1 LASQFG
7 CGTRPFGHRHGGILT
22 LVVVDDFLHYEEYRT
37 ERKKRFMEQKQFLI
51 WKNKETLIA
60 NICFNLGRVAGH

>member
-1 LASQFG
+1 
-7 CGTRPFGHRHGGILT
+7 
-22 LVVVDDFLHYEEYRT
+22 VVVDDFLHYEEYRT

>member
-22 LVVVDDFLHYEEYRT
+22 SVVVDDFLHYEEYRT
-37 ERKKRFMEQKQFLI
+37 ENEEKIYGTQTVFDKE
-51 WKNKETLIA
+51 NKE
-60 NICFNLGRVAGH
+60 H